1 MIHKCNDNDT
11 VIHFNIVDGEL
22 KELLVKS
29 IGDKSWIVIGYKD
42 LRLGLEKVFIK
53 QEKEIDLT
61 NYEPEK
67 WLNYNVDCQEQY
79 EVIYNLKSK
88 IKNEP

>member
-11 VIHFNIVDGEL
+11 VIHFNIIDGEL

-42 LRLGLEKVFIK
+42 LQLGIEKV
-53 QEKEIDLT
+53 
-61 NYEPEK
+61 
-67 WLNYNVDCQEQY
+67 
-79 EVIYNLKSK
+79 LKT
-88 IKNEP
+88 ERL

>member
-11 VIHFNIVDGEL
+11 VIHFNIVDGEI

-42 LRLGLEKVFIK
+42 LQLGLKKFLK
-53 QEKEIDLT
+53 QHQKRLI
-61 NYEPEK
+61 
-67 WLNYNVDCQEQY
+67 
-79 EVIYNLKSK
+79 
-88 IKNEP
+88 

>member
-1 MIHKCNDNDT
+1 MTHKCNDNDT

-67 WLNYNVDCQEQY
+67 WFNYNVDCQEQY
-79 EVIYNLKSK
+79 EVIYNLNSK